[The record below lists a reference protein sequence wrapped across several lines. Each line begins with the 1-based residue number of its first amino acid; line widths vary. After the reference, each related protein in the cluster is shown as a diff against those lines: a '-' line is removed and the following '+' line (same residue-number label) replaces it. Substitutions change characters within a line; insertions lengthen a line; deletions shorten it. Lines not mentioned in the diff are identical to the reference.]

1 MVAIVARNNALE
13 DHPPFGDQQLS
24 KNGSSWLYAVT
35 SLFGFA
41 TVRHPILS
49 HRPLSDPSLPY

>member
-1 MVAIVARNNALE
+1 MVAILARNNALE
-13 DHPPFGDQQLS
+13 HNPPDGDQRLS
-24 KNGSSWLYAVT
+24 DNGSSWLYTVT